1 MAVRRGT
8 IRVLTVDDHAVT
20 RQGIS
25 LLLGHVD
32 DISVVGA
39 ASDGRK
45 AVQLAR
51 ENRPDVVLM
60 DAVMPGLN
68 GLEATR
74 QMKQAMP
81 DCKVVILSGFVDEDQ
96 LLNALEAG
104 VDGYIEKASGIDEVL
119 RAIRSVSAGTK
130 YFSRRL
136 EEKFDLPNL
145 INRAHAGDRKSG
157 IEVLSSREREV
168 LQLIGEASSNAQVAE
183 TLSISIKTVE
193 AHLTRIKEKLSAK
206 NRGEMIRIALR
217 AGLVRDERGL
227 VGSAES
233 AGDQPAG

>member
-1 MAVRRGT
+1 MAIRRGT

-45 AVQLAR
+45 AVQLAL
-51 ENRPDVVLM
+51 ESRPDVVLM

-74 QMKQAMP
+74 QMKQALP

-96 LLNALEAG
+96 LLSSLEAG

-119 RAIRSVSAGTK
+119 RAIRSVTQGTR

-136 EEKFDLPNL
+136 EEKFDIAGLL
-145 INRAHAGDRKSG
+145 SRAGSGDRKSG
-157 IEVLSSREREV
+157 IDVLSTREREV
-168 LQLIGEASSNAQVAE
+168 LQLIGEANSNAQVAAA
-183 TLSISIKTVE
+183 LSISIKTVE
-193 AHLTRIKEKLSAK
+193 AHLTRIKEKLNAK
-206 NRGEMIRIALR
+206 NRGEMIRMALR

-227 VGSAES
+227 VASAES
-233 AGDQPAG
+233 ASDQ

>member
-1 MAVRRGT
+1 
-8 IRVLTVDDHAVT
+8 VDDHAVT

-45 AVQLAR
+45 AVQMAL
-51 ENRPDVVLM
+51 ESRPDVVLM

-74 QMKQAMP
+74 QLKQALP
-81 DCKVVILSGFVDEDQ
+81 DCKVIILSGFVDEDQ
-96 LLNALEAG
+96 LINALRSG

-119 RAIRSVSAGTK
+119 RAVRSVTQGAR

-136 EEKFDLPNL
+136 DEKFDIATLL
-145 INRAHAGDRKSG
+145 DRAQSGDQRTG
-157 IEVLSSREREV
+157 IDVLSPREREV
-168 LQLIGEASSNAQVAE
+168 LQLIGEACSNAQVAE

-193 AHLTRIKEKLSAK
+193 AHLTRIKEKLGAR

-217 AGLVRDERGL
+217 AGLVRDERGVL
-227 VGSAES
+227 
-233 AGDQPAG
+233 AGEPGAAD